1 MEKPNYKITSS
12 EDGLWNEFESVSVG
26 KIVRKAI
33 GYYLFTENGI
43 EYAELSF
50 GDITENGGIDLK
62 IVTDNKDLAFVIG
75 TVIATLYRFF
85 ELYPQKTVVFT
96 GSSSSR
102 NRLYRAIIGKLFE
115 EGTVYFDILGITFE
129 GNTESFVKN
138 KDYLA
143 FQISVKNE
151 Q

>member
-12 EDGLWNEFESVSVG
+12 EDGLWNEFESISED
-26 KIVRKAI
+26 KIVKKAV
-33 GYYLFTENGI
+33 GYYLFTENNI
-43 EYAELSF
+43 DYAELSF
-50 GDITENGGIDLK
+50 GDITKNGNIDLK
-62 IVTDNKDLAFVIG
+62 VVTDNKDFTFVIG
-75 TVIATLYRFF
+75 TVIITLYRFF
-85 ELYPQKTVVFT
+85 ELYPNKIVVFT

-102 NRLYRAIIGKLFE
+102 NRLYRAIIGKLFD
-115 EGTVYFDILGITFE
+115 EGKIYFDILGITFE
-129 GNTESFVKN
+129 GETETFEKN

>member
-12 EDGLWNEFESVSVG
+12 EDGLWNEFESVG
-26 KIVRKAI
+26 EEKIVKKAV
-33 GYYLFTENGI
+33 GYYLFTENEN

-50 GDITENGGIDLK
+50 GDIKENGSIDLK
-62 IVTDNKDLAFVIG
+62 VVTDNKDFIFVIG
-75 TVIATLYRFF
+75 TVITTLYRFF
-85 ELYPQKTVVFT
+85 ELYPNKIVVFT

-115 EGTVYFDILGITFE
+115 EGKKYFEIEGVTFE
-129 GNTESFVKN
+129 GETESFEKN

-143 FQISVKNE
+143 FQISVKDE
-151 Q
+151 